1 MKHSNQTV
9 RAGHPR
15 PALHAAL
22 AIVMLGAAALAQAV
36 TVVPPLLPP
45 GSAMVKVE
53 PGMDKQERKRE
64 DRAHHHKGHNKK
76 DITRDDSEDNGN
88 GKDNGNND
96 NKGSKK

>member
-1 MKHSNQTV
+1 MQRSTESV
-9 RAGHPR
+9 GAGFLR
-15 PALHAAL
+15 PALGTGL
-22 AIVMLGAAALAQAV
+22 ACVLFAAATLAHAGNV
-36 TVVPPLLPP
+36 TPPPLPA
-45 GSAMVKVE
+45 GSALVKVE
-53 PGMDKQERKRE
+53 PGMDKKERDRE